1 MKKIVSWTL
10 VLLLI
15 AAVFSS
21 CQKEEEETQLY
32 YPVTQDF
39 DTIDPQIVSADSSKL
54 IAYNCYEG
62 LVRLDENGKIVAAGA
77 DSWTVSDDSLVYTF
91 SLRKDARWYLTNT
104 SKEELSDADASK
116 SALPA
121 GFDDRVTAKDYVFGL
136 RRAVDPATA
145 SADGKYLSAIRNASD
160 ILGGKKQ
167 TSELGVVA
175 LDEYT
180 VQITLDYADPDF
192 LYYLTRLAAMPC
204 NETFFN
210 ACRGRYGL
218 AMEYM
223 LCNGVYMVYRWTQGS
238 VVRLEKNPLYT
249 GDSKAKNDRVWVYY
263 VEDASTVASKIKGG
277 TYDAGY
283 VSAGEAEAFQG
294 KKGYTLTPRNDVLW
308 GYWFNSRSDKF
319 ALTELREAFAAS
331 TDKSVLTP
339 PSYIAQSTDRIVTD
353 ALSPYYDYTPSPIA
367 YDEKSAGEK
376 YKEAMAKNEN
386 VTASMTVTV
395 LTSDDFAESVT
406 KQIQI
411 WQRVFGVDVKIRT
424 ESREEAQKLFASG
437 DFEIAFLP
445 VSVEATNTAEFFR
458 TFTTDSTYNV
468 TGYANP
474 NYDALLSS
482 LSDTMTD
489 EEQTEVYKSCEQSLI
504 SHGVVIPAFTEASYF
519 ILGENVTGI
528 YSFSKNEVYFR
539 NGYFV

>member
-1 MKKIVSWTL
+1 MKKIVSWAL

-21 CQKEEEETQLY
+21 CQKEAEETQLY

-39 DTIDPQIVSADSSKL
+39 DTIDPQIVLADSSKL

-121 GFDDRVTAKDYVFGL
+121 RFDDRVTAKDYVFGL
-136 RRAVDPATA
+136 RRAVDPETD
-145 SADGKYLSAIRNASD
+145 SADGKYLSAIRNATD

-210 ACRGRYGL
+210 ACRGRYGR

-223 LCNGVYMVYRWTQGS
+223 LCNGVYMVYRWTQGA

-249 GDSKAKNDRVWVYY
+249 GDAKAKNDRVWVYY
-263 VEDASTVASKIKGG
+263 VEDTSTVASKIKSG

-283 VSAGEAEAFQG
+283 ISAGEAEDFQG
-294 KKGYTLTPRNDVLW
+294 KKGYTLTARNDVLW
-308 GYWFNSRSDKF
+308 GYWFNIRSDKF

-367 YDEKSAGEK
+367 YDEKAAGES
-376 YKEAMAKNEN
+376 YKAAMEKNEN

-395 LTSDDFAESVT
+395 LTCDDFAESVT
-406 KQIQI
+406 KQIQV
-411 WQRVFGVDVKIRT
+411 WQRVFGVDVKIRVET
-424 ESREEAQKLFASG
+424 REDAQKLFASG

-445 VSVEATNTAEFFR
+445 VSIESTNTAEFFR
-458 TFTTDSTYNV
+458 AFTTDSTYNV

-489 EEQTEVYKSCEQSLI
+489 EEQTEVYKSCEQSLV

-539 NGYFV
+539 NGNFL